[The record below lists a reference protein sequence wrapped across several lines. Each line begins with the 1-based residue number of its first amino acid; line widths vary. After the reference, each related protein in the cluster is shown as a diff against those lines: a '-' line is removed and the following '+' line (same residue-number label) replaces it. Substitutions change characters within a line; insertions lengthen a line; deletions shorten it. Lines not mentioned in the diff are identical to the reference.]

1 MDIKKFNKVMF
12 KVIIVILSIV
22 IPMYFIGYYLLI
34 KLGFEVLNKIIN
46 L

>member
-1 MDIKKFNKVMF
+1 MF
-12 KVIIVILSIV
+12 KVIIVILSIA
-22 IPMYFIGYYLLI
+22 ITFYFIGYYLLI

>member
-1 MDIKKFNKVMF
+1 MF
-12 KVIIVILSIV
+12 KIVIVILSIA
-22 IPMYFIGYYLLI
+22 IPFYFIGYYLLI